1 MNIINIRFFAF
12 LLLSIHLCCTVY
24 SQEINRN
31 SCDSSSKVYEEETN
45 TSLCDRYPNLS
56 QEFSDSL
63 EESIACFDQ
72 QSDQDRV
79 SQINL
84 MASLLWECSNNAQ
97 EYNSLMLDVLD
108 FYFAEPRMK
117 PDMFKFLEALS
128 SQYDEAEA
136 YNEENN
142 PWNRSVQYAAWTSV
156 GYKGVTWIMSRA
168 GVRFRPIAVV
178 ANYLSEMSRRT
189 VGITIIGGSATT
201 ATAFEITEDNLDIKL
216 NPSLVS
222 ASLIGVE
229 MYKLQNQACQLTEEL
244 TATKITS
251 KQQFDELALRHS
263 NLRGSYTLL
272 AEEAPRQS
280 FTQKL
285 TLPHK
290 EFMEEEN
297 IYAEFDNSIKNNWW
311 KKPADP
317 SLNCLNNSNLNRQ
330 RPNRNN
336 NGDINLNIAG
346 CYLEESARILNDSSP
361 FGTEPIR
368 FGSPFSKC
376 SLSINLD

>member
-117 PDMFKFLEALS
+117 PDMFKFLETLS
-128 SQYDEAEA
+128 PQYEEVEA
-136 YNEENN
+136 
-142 PWNRSVQYAAWTSV
+142 
-156 GYKGVTWIMSRA
+156 I
-168 GVRFRPIAVV
+168 
-178 ANYLSEMSRRT
+178 
-189 VGITIIGGSATT
+189 
-201 ATAFEITEDNLDIKL
+201 
-216 NPSLVS
+216 
-222 ASLIGVE
+222 
-229 MYKLQNQACQLTEEL
+229 
-244 TATKITS
+244 
-251 KQQFDELALRHS
+251 
-263 NLRGSYTLL
+263 
-272 AEEAPRQS
+272 
-280 FTQKL
+280 
-285 TLPHK
+285 
-290 EFMEEEN
+290 
-297 IYAEFDNSIKNNWW
+297 
-311 KKPADP
+311 
-317 SLNCLNNSNLNRQ
+317 
-330 RPNRNN
+330 
-336 NGDINLNIAG
+336 
-346 CYLEESARILNDSSP
+346 
-361 FGTEPIR
+361 
-368 FGSPFSKC
+368 
-376 SLSINLD
+376 